1 MAFFDY
7 ALTQMIE
14 PGNLLVKI
22 ESILDWQ
29 PISDML
35 DKKLGKRDISIAGKI
50 PYNSL
55 SMFKTLLI
63 QQWHTLSDPKIEVA
77 LRTRIDFMWFTGFGL
92 ATNEF
97 VVPDET
103 TICRFRNKLIKTKL
117 LGKLLSMVNKQ
128 LERHKLKV
136 RISEGAVLDAT
147 LIEAAVNSRAK
158 PRVIVEDRKENDG
171 DDDNTANPSN
181 IASAEVNS
189 LSANDQSNIEIDKDA
204 KWLKKGKKN
213 IFGYKGFITT
223 DTTDGYIESIQV
235 TAANVSEVTNLEPAL
250 SGVTK
255 MGIKVLYTD
264 KGYASA
270 SNVEWLESNGI
281 GNGIMD
287 KAKRNTPLTKK
298 QMYRNKRISK
308 TRYIVE
314 RTNATVKNIFKFG
327 KSRYV
332 GISRVT
338 GQAILVAVAHNLL
351 KAANKIDINMTF
363 YRKVVSKNCL
373 NGLFA

>member
-7 ALTQMIE
+7 ALAQMIE
-14 PGNLLVKI
+14 PSNLLVKI

-29 PISDML
+29 TISDML

-55 SMFKTLLI
+55 SIFKIILV
-63 QQWHTLSDPKIEVA
+63 QQWHTLSDPKMEEA

-117 LGKLLSMVNKQ
+117 LGKLLSEVNKQ
-128 LERHKLKV
+128 LEFHKLKV
-136 RISEGAVLDAT
+136 RISEGAVLDVT

-158 PRVIVEDRKENDG
+158 PQVIVEDRKEND
-171 DDDNTANPSN
+171 DDNTGNPSN
-181 IASAEVNS
+181 TLPVEVKR
-189 LSANDQSNIEIDKDA
+189 LSANDQSSTEIDKDA

-223 DTTDGYIESIQV
+223 DATDGYIESIQV
-235 TAANVSEVTNLEPAL
+235 TAANISEVTNLEPAL
-250 SGVTK
+250 SGVNKTG
-255 MGIKVLYTD
+255 MKVLYTD

-287 KAKRNTPLTKK
+287 KAKRNAPLTTK
-298 QMYRNKRISK
+298 QVYRNKRISK

-327 KSRYV
+327 KTRYL
-332 GISRVT
+332 GMSRVT
-338 GQAILVAVAHNLL
+338 GQA
-351 KAANKIDINMTF
+351 F
-363 YRKVVSKNCL
+363 SSSCS
-373 NGLFA
+373 